1 MSCGGVTKSISRSSV
16 GSPRSSADASEGPC
30 TVEVILNVQVPTG
43 ATNESSIC
51 LCSSQASFVS
61 NLKFPSV
68 FLKLAG
74 KI

>member
-1 MSCGGVTKSISRSSV
+1 MF

-30 TVEVILNVQVPTG
+30 AVEVILNLQVPAA

-51 LCSSQASFVS
+51 SCSSHASFVS
-61 NLKFPSV
+61 NLKFSSV